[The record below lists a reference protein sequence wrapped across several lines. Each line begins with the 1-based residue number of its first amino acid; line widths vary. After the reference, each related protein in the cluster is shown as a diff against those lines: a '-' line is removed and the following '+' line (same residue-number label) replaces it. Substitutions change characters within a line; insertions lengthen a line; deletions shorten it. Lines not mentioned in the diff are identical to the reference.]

1 MTGKILLE
9 SFSGVQV
16 AWIRYGSGFCAFL
29 LFAAF
34 RVFFGRQK
42 WSDFFLIPN
51 ELRPW
56 LELATLG
63 IGPFVFSPLMQFV
76 GLETAQ
82 AMDNSILVATEPL
95 ITVLLAWGIL
105 GEKMNRDHF
114 VSMSLAFT
122 GFLFFSGIIG
132 GSTAGAISV
141 GMMFLVFAQIGEG
154 AYSVFSRK
162 LVVRYQPTAILGTAL
177 AMATLI
183 LSGFVY
189 LFDQFP
195 RVEQVGL
202 DQLGATLWIG
212 PIGSTLTYLI
222 WAMVARTVTV
232 PAMAITL
239 FVQPIGGALVGY
251 FFLGEGLTAGRAFG
265 AFLILLGI
273 AYLSWREI
281 RRSADFVLE

>member
-9 SFSGVQV
+9 TFSGVQV
-16 AWIRYGSGFCAFL
+16 AWIRYSSGFFAFF

-34 RVFFGRQK
+34 RVFTGKQK
-42 WSDFFLIPN
+42 WRDYFLLPKD
-51 ELRPW
+51 LRPW

-105 GEKMNRDHF
+105 GEKMNRDHYI
-114 VSMSLAFT
+114 SMGLALT
-122 GFLFFSGIIG
+122 GFLFFAGLFGGVSGPALSIG
-132 GSTAGAISV
+132 
-141 GMMFLVFAQIGEG
+141 MLFLLFAQIGEG

-162 LVVRYQPTAILGTAL
+162 LVVRYKPTAVLGTAL
-177 AMATLI
+177 AIATII
-183 LSGFVY
+183 LTGFMYVFDRFPDSGQIG
-189 LFDQFP
+189 LS
-195 RVEQVGL
+195 QV
-202 DQLGATLWIG
+202 GATLWLG

-239 FVQPIGGALVGY
+239 FVQPICGALVGY
-251 FFLGEGLTAGRAFG
+251 FFLGEGLTAERAFG
-265 AFLILLGI
+265 AFLILLAI
-273 AYLSWREI
+273 TFLSWKEI
-281 RRSADFVLE
+281 RNSGDFVA